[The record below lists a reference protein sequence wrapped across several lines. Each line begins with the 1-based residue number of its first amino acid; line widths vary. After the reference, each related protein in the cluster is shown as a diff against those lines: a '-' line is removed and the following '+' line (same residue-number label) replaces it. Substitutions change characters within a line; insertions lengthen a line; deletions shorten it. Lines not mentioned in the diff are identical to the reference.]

1 MTPWRNGQIL
11 DITQYFEA
19 LIGQIKIKIPKMSQQ
34 QFKVFDVINL
44 HLATP
49 RVKQN

>member
-1 MTPWRNGQIL
+1 MTPWCNGQIL
-11 DITQYFEA
+11 DITEYFEA